1 MSKRHRTH
9 KRRGAPPG
17 APPGTL
23 IADPASPKPV
33 VTVIG
38 YGPSAFH
45 EEVLTRIDAVRD
57 YLVEWPV
64 TWVNVEGLGDIE
76 ILRQLG
82 AIFDLHG
89 LALEDVLSRHE
100 RPKVEEYGQ
109 HLFVV
114 TRMATPG
121 FPVRTEQ
128 LSIFVGERFVLT
140 FQEGVPGDSLEPVRK
155 RIREGVS
162 RLGAL
167 GSDYL
172 AYSLVDAI
180 IDAYFPHLDALSDR
194 VEELEEE
201 VLEHPSKA
209 CVSKIHEVKRDLINI
224 RRAVSPLREVVNALR
239 RDVAGPMS
247 DNTRVHLRDC
257 YDHVV
262 HILELVETY
271 REVVGGLLDVYLSS
285 VSNRTN
291 EIMKVLTIIATVF
304 IPLTFVA
311 GVYGMNF
318 DTSVSPLN
326 MPELKWYWGYPAFLI
341 AIAVIAV
348 IEVSVFWKRG
358 WLGSGKKL
366 ASSNAPRGDAA
377 APPKS

>member
-1 MSKRHRTH
+1 MSKRHRIH

-23 IADPASPKPV
+23 IVDPGSAKPV
-33 VTVIG
+33 VTAIG

-45 EEVLTRIDAVRD
+45 EEVLTRVDAVRD
-57 YLVEWPV
+57 YLVQWPV

-76 ILRQLG
+76 TLRQLG
-82 AIFDLHG
+82 SIFDLHG

-109 HLFVV
+109 HLFLV
-114 TRMATPG
+114 TRMAMPG
-121 FPVRTEQ
+121 LPVRTEQ
-128 LSIFVGERFVLT
+128 LSIFIGERFVLT
-140 FQEGVPGDSLEPVRK
+140 FQEGAPGDSLEPVRK

-162 RLGAL
+162 RLGAF

-180 IDAYFPHLDALSDR
+180 IDAYFPHLDALSDQ
-194 VEELEEE
+194 VEVLEEE
-201 VLEHPSKA
+201 VLERPSKA
-209 CVSKIHEVKRDLINI
+209 CVSKIHEVKRDLISI
-224 RRAVSPLREVVNALR
+224 RRAVSPLREVINALR
-239 RDVAGPMS
+239 RDVAGPMT
-247 DNTRVHLRDC
+247 DNTRVYLRDC

-271 REVVGGLLDVYLSS
+271 RDVVGGLLDVYLSS

-318 DTSVSPLN
+318 DTRVSPLN
-326 MPELKWYWGYPAFLI
+326 MPELGWYWGYPAFLI
-341 AIAVIAV
+341 AIAAIAA
-348 IEVSVFWKRG
+348 IEIFVFWKRG
-358 WLGSGKKL
+358 WLSSPKKL
-366 ASSNAPRGDAA
+366 ASTNAPRDDAD
-377 APPKS
+377 PPKS